1 MQLLSIN
8 QYLQCHFLSCA
19 VTRRKP
25 IIIYKEM
32 YRIYSSIDDSMVV
45 LVYPTVYPD
54 LHGLK

>member
-32 YRIYSSIDDSMVV
+32 YRIYSSIDDSMV
-45 LVYPTVYPD
+45 LIYMGKND
-54 LHGLK
+54 NK